1 MKQVIFCILGL
12 WKFLWSPWMCT
23 LFINFS
29 DADFIITSW
38 LMKQYTEFSALV
50 ICWDDRVTHRSR
62 YELNF
67 ELEVGGEVSLV
78 LTPLQSWAQHRVFI
92 KYLLGLV
99 LVMRPLG
106 ITHCIIKHWFKKK
119 KSLNQWKHYW
129 VYIFFSREVID
140 TLKFKYSDLTYASKG
155 LQVIFLLSHL
165 YLNLHFIF
173 IHALT
178 LWM

>member
-119 KSLNQWKHYW
+119 KKLKSVKTLLGIY
-129 VYIFFSREVID
+129 FFFKRSDWHFEV
-140 TLKFKYSDLTYASKG
+140 
-155 LQVIFLLSHL
+155 
-165 YLNLHFIF
+165 
-173 IHALT
+173 
-178 LWM
+178 